1 MHRCPSRRTPRPAP
15 PPRTAGHTA
24 PDRDEGL
31 TVPGLARSGRV
42 AVWRVLLSGQSG
54 LRLGHQAVEASKGVL
69 PKLEF
74 L

>member
-1 MHRCPSRRTPRPAP
+1 M
-15 PPRTAGHTA
+15 
-24 PDRDEGL
+24 
-31 TVPGLARSGRV
+31 PGLARSGRV

-54 LRLGHQAVEASKGVL
+54 LRLGHQAIEASKDVL

>member
-1 MHRCPSRRTPRPAP
+1 M
-15 PPRTAGHTA
+15 
-24 PDRDEGL
+24 
-31 TVPGLARSGRV
+31 PGLARSGRV

-54 LRLGHQAVEASKGVL
+54 LRLGHQAEAGKGVL